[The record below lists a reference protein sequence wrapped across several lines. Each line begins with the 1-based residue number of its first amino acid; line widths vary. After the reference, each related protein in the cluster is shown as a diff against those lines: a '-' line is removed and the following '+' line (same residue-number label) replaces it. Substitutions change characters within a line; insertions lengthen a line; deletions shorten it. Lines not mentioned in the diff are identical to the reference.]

1 MALTKTQVAI
11 NSAMTAPNLQ
21 ALDLFEHTIVKDL
34 PQQRQRENVMVAVKA
49 RQCQLK
55 GTAAYS
61 VGKTDVDYL
70 RSAMWIGRL
79 SFEVAFVVDLQCD
92 IFKGRYL
99 IAGDGFRFHT
109 VPVGLR
115 LPVGCYHLFDDMAY
129 LLIDDAPATPNF
141 GEAVKFSNRNFMTK
155 ARLPKKTNLHKLSY
169 KLPNFDTEFI
179 KVSAGAD
186 KMICTGENDADH
198 KDIWQILKTAN
209 VIAAATDRDCTVLLD
224 YFTNAPVVIVDSG
237 GRIALLMP
245 CCPNKDRSRERPLDA
260 YHDAYDRR
268 DLLTGIMARFYESM
282 VERAGPHTTIG
293 GCTFNQE
300 GQAMRYY
307 AKSLLEFDPA
317 GLSWY
322 PYTHR
327 TTNHETVCADVFDAI
342 CRIMPR

>member
-1 MALTKTQVAI
+1 MTITKTQVAI

-55 GTAAYS
+55 GTAAYN

-109 VPVGLR
+109 IPVGLR
-115 LPVGCYHLFDDMAY
+115 LTVGCYHLYDDMVY
-129 LLIDDAPATPNF
+129 LLIDDDPATPNF

-155 ARLPKKTNLHKLSY
+155 ARLPKKTHLRKLSY
-169 KLPNFDTEFI
+169 KLPNFDTQFI
-179 KVSAGAD
+179 KVSAGPD

-209 VIAAATDRDCTVLLD
+209 VIAAATERDCTVLLD

-237 GRIALLMP
+237 GRIALFMP

-282 VERAGPHTTIG
+282 VERAGPHTT
-293 GCTFNQE
+293 
-300 GQAMRYY
+300 
-307 AKSLLEFDPA
+307 
-317 GLSWY
+317 
-322 PYTHR
+322 
-327 TTNHETVCADVFDAI
+327 
-342 CRIMPR
+342 